1 MGVAVGVG
9 TVVAVGVGT
18 VVGVGVGTVVGV
30 GVGMGV
36 GVGVGMGVGVGVG
49 MGVGVGVGVG
59 MMVGAGIR
67 VAVGVEDGCGAA
79 VGVAVGLF
87 VAAGGG
93 VSAASL
99 GSSVAAGGPQA
110 DSNAAA
116 SPCQRDEFEFH
127 GLPPLV
133 QVLPQFTA
141 EGMGV
146 AVAAANRTAECAQGC
161 SRRGRRCRGDDR
173 KRQRFR
179 TLGRGSAVAW

>member
-1 MGVAVGVG
+1 MGVVVGVG
-9 TVVAVGVGT
+9 TA
-18 VVGVGVGTVVGV
+18 VGV

-36 GVGVGMGVGVGVG
+36 VVGVGTA
-49 MGVGVGVGVG
+49 VGVGVGVG
-59 MMVGAGIR
+59 MLVGAGIR
-67 VAVGVEDGCGAA
+67 VAVGVGDGCGAA
-79 VGVAVGLF
+79 VGVAVGTGKADADGSGVTVGLF

-161 SRRGRRCRGDDR
+161 SRRGRRCRGDDG

-179 TLGRGSAVAW
+179 TMGRGSAVAW